1 MSLKLFFQMIIQDCS
16 CVDILWMDGVNT
28 NSYLKARLQVKA
40 CIHNI
45 NDASH
50 NR

>member
-1 MSLKLFFQMIIQDCS
+1 MTIQDRS
-16 CVDILWMDGVNT
+16 YVDIRRMDGVNT
-28 NSYLKARLQVKA
+28 NDYLEARLQVKA
-40 CIHNI
+40 CIHKI